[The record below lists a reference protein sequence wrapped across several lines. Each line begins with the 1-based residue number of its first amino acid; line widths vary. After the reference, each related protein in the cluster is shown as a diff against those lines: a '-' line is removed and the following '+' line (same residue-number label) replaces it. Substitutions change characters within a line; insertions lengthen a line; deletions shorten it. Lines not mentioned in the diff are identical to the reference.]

1 MENIKN
7 YEAMA
12 KLDLSEDERAKINDD
27 VNRYFESFDKLL
39 ELETEGV
46 QPLVS
51 VLDIKNI
58 FREDISEKKFSRDEL
73 LVNALT
79 ENDGYF
85 QAAKLLN

>member
-46 QPLVS
+46 EPLVS

-85 QAAKLLN
+85 QVAKLLN